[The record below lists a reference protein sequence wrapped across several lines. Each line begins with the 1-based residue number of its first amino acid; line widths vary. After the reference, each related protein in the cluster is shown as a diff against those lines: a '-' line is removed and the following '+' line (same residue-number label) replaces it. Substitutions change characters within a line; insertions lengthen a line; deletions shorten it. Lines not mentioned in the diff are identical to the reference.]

1 MTKEQEIRMHDF
13 EALIRRLM
21 QAYRAE
27 RDRRIALEA
36 ELGKVRRTINSTE
49 EALQQQKHAY
59 EVLKM
64 ARMIEISGDDMQ
76 ASRARITKLIREVD
90 KCIAL
95 LNV

>member
-13 EALIRRLM
+13 EALIRCLM

-27 RDRRIALEA
+27 RDRRMALEE
-36 ELGKVRRTINSTE
+36 ELGKARITINSTE
-49 EALQQQKHAY
+49 ETLQQQKHAY
-59 EVLKM
+59 EVLKT
-64 ARMIEISGDDMQ
+64 ARMIEISGDDMRT
-76 ASRARITKLIREVD
+76 SRARIAKLIREVD